1 MNATWNSKEWKRN
14 KEAFLKVN
22 PFCLWHGSPVKAT
35 VPHHAQRRSLS
46 EKSYVSLK
54 GCIPLCQK
62 CHYAA
67 KKRMKLCPVCKTHY
81 FKPRRN
87 RKMCWECFTKT
98 SFGQAVKNYYDKKR
112 VEDMKIKRRRKTF
125 ESADRKPQ
133 ARGKHK

>member
-22 PFCLWHGSPVKAT
+22 PFCLWHGSSVKAT
-35 VPHHAQRRSLS
+35 VPHHTQRRSLS